1 MAYIVREK
9 AHLLRYSD
17 PYVVN
22 RHNEFG
28 HESVWRHENFQLFS
42 VIIIIFLLAHN
53 LVCMYFRGKFW
64 VSFDRIFTYFP
75 IS

>member
-1 MAYIVREK
+1 VREK

-28 HESVWRHENFQLFS
+28 HESVWRYENFQLFS
-42 VIIIIFLLAHN
+42 GLSLDK
-53 LVCMYFRGKFW
+53 LVYYAETIASIAT
-64 VSFDRIFTYFP
+64 VL
-75 IS
+75 